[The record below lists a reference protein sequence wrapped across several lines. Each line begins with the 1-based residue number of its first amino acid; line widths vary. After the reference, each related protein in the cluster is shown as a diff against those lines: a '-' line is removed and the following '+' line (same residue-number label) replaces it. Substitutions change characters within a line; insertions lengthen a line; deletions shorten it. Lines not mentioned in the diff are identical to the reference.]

1 MMGAEWRPARAV
13 LIPDIPD
20 IPDIDA
26 IDDIDAIHD
35 VRPEH
40 RVARPARG
48 C

>member
-13 LIPDIPD
+13 LTPDIPD
-20 IPDIDA
+20 IEAIPDI
-26 IDDIDAIHD
+26 AIHD
-35 VRPEH
+35 DRPEH

>member
-13 LIPDIPD
+13 LIPDIPNIEA
-20 IPDIDA
+20 IP
-26 IDDIDAIHD
+26 DIDAIHD